1 MSYNICFVVASL
13 SLQYVLY
20 IACFADNPHKSYVD
34 NITDEYNVT
43 DVNWCFFI
51 AMLCYNVLSLS

>member
-1 MSYNICFVVASL
+1 MSCNICFVVASL

-20 IACFADNPHKSYVD
+20 VACFADNPHKSYVD

-43 DVNWCFFI
+43 VVNWCFFYCYV
-51 AMLCYNVLSLS
+51 ML